1 VTLIA
6 RTTSVDATREIGAAL
21 AELARPSD
29 LLLLAGDLG
38 AGKTALAQGFG
49 RGLGIREQ
57 ITSPTFT
64 LAREYEHGR
73 LTLHHL
79 DVYRL
84 EQMEEVF
91 DIGLPEMLDEG
102 GVTLIEWGDA
112 IIPARPADFLEIRLT
127 FGEGDD
133 ERQLVIEAVGPSW
146 SSRSR
151 ALAQALAPW
160 SGDAC

>member
-1 VTLIA
+1 
-6 RTTSVDATREIGAAL
+6 
-21 AELARPSD
+21 
-29 LLLLAGDLG
+29 
-38 AGKTALAQGFG
+38 
-49 RGLGIREQ
+49 
-57 ITSPTFT
+57 

-112 IIPARPADFLEIRLT
+112 IIPALPADFLEIRLT
-127 FGEGDD
+127 FGDGDD
-133 ERQLVIEAVGPSW
+133 ERQLVLEAIGPSW

-160 SGDAC
+160 SGAAC